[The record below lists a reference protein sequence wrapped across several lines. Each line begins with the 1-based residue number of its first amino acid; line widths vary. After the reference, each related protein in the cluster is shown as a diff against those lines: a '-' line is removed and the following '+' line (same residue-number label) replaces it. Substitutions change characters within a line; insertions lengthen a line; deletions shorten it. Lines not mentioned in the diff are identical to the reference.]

1 MGPGGACMLLN
12 IKDADVALWNSA
24 AVPNDQFKD
33 TTSYMYYCSVINGAI
48 VGGGEK
54 IYVVPE
60 SRLGTFLCSIQ
71 HTITPYSG
79 FSYENRKQDIY
90 YSFGDTFETT
100 ERRADQQANL
110 NLPSGWWRHGVF
122 NGDCYRQAMEY
133 VSQHKYY
140 FAPNKYTK
148 NACIVYS
155 FPTESSINLAFTDG
169 FEFHKNNAP
178 TEIQEKPADVY
189 KKFVQTKSLYRYN
202 PVYSAHSTAHP
213 KAMQLDRSD
222 YDIEFDTRC
231 FYSNV
236 KSNNENT
243 DNWLRFMPA
252 NFIDVDSRKG
262 PITNLRTFNNQ
273 LFFWQTD
280 GTGILSVNE
289 RAAVSD
295 QSGLPLMIGTGGV
308 LERFDYLNTA
318 CGMKENEFADA
329 QSDSVLYWWDH
340 TRKELC
346 AHAAGNGLGVNSLSK
361 EKGVQNLINVKA
373 KQNLLASD
381 PTLIYDKKY
390 NELIAYIATT
400 AEDDTTKDGTP
411 SEKITATDD
420 GSMIYSELTGQFV
433 SLVDVYPKHA
443 IQFGDKIYMMSDKD
457 ANDKYLWLWNYQECK
472 KTLMF
477 RM

>member
-1 MGPGGACMLLN
+1 
-12 IKDADVALWNSA
+12 
-24 AVPNDQFKD
+24 
-33 TTSYMYYCSVINGAI
+33 MYSCSVLNGAI

-90 YSFGDTFETT
+90 YSFGDVFVPT
-100 ERRADQQANL
+100 EVGASQTHL
-110 NLPSGWWRHGVF
+110 NLPEGWYRRPVF

-148 NACIVYS
+148 NACVVYS

-289 RAAVSD
+289 RATVSD
-295 QSGLPLMIGTGGV
+295 QSGLPLMLGTGGV

-361 EKGVQNLINVKA
+361 EKGV
-373 KQNLLASD
+373 
-381 PTLIYDKKY
+381 
-390 NELIAYIATT
+390 
-400 AEDDTTKDGTP
+400 
-411 SEKITATDD
+411 
-420 GSMIYSELTGQFV
+420 
-433 SLVDVYPKHA
+433 
-443 IQFGDKIYMMSDKD
+443 
-457 ANDKYLWLWNYQECK
+457 
-472 KTLMF
+472 
-477 RM
+477 

>member
-1 MGPGGACMLLN
+1 
-12 IKDADVALWNSA
+12 
-24 AVPNDQFKD
+24 
-33 TTSYMYYCSVINGAI
+33 
-48 VGGGEK
+48 
-54 IYVVPE
+54 
-60 SRLGTFLCSIQ
+60 
-71 HTITPYSG
+71 
-79 FSYENRKQDIY
+79 
-90 YSFGDTFETT
+90 
-100 ERRADQQANL
+100 
-110 NLPSGWWRHGVF
+110 
-122 NGDCYRQAMEY
+122 
-133 VSQHKYY
+133 
-140 FAPNKYTK
+140 
-148 NACIVYS
+148 
-155 FPTESSINLAFTDG
+155 
-169 FEFHKNNAP
+169 
-178 TEIQEKPADVY
+178 
-189 KKFVQTKSLYRYN
+189 
-202 PVYSAHSTAHP
+202 
-213 KAMQLDRSD
+213 
-222 YDIEFDTRC
+222 
-231 FYSNV
+231 
-236 KSNNENT
+236 
-243 DNWLRFMPA
+243 MPA

-295 QSGLPLMIGTGGV
+295 QSGLPLILGTGGV

-420 GSMIYSELTGQFV
+420 GSMIYSELTG
-433 SLVDVYPKHA
+433 
-443 IQFGDKIYMMSDKD
+443 
-457 ANDKYLWLWNYQECK
+457 
-472 KTLMF
+472 
-477 RM
+477 